1 MGVRGPSLKTGF
13 GFRWFAHTQTHNS
26 CPCLSSASSP
36 RNKQLPGVQLCS
48 GHPAPAP
55 EWSDKDTNGEWSQ
68 VRGPVKDQVLRYGK
82 ERLPCRNRA
91 VWDLF
96 PRLKR
101 HQASGCCR
109 LRSELMQ
116 NSFTQARPRA
126 TSGRAQTSRAWKTRG
141 RAGRNTRSRV
151 LSSR

>member
-1 MGVRGPSLKTGF
+1 MGNGRRYLEYQGRAKNCFRAETGRF
-13 GFRWFAHTQTHNS
+13 QN
-26 CPCLSSASSP
+26 
-36 RNKQLPGVQLCS
+36 
-48 GHPAPAP
+48 
-55 EWSDKDTNGEWSQ
+55 
-68 VRGPVKDQVLRYGK
+68 
-82 ERLPCRNRA
+82 
-91 VWDLF
+91 LF
-96 PRLKR
+96 PQLKR